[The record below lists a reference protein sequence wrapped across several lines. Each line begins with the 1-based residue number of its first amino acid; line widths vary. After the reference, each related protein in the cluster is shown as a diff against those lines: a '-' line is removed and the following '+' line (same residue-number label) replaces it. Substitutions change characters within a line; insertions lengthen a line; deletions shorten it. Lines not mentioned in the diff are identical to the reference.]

1 MDDKLTPL
9 RHRRATGEVRLG
21 TSSNPVAESSNPA
34 VKRFARGGHVEGSMS
49 DVKAKAPEPREDRDM
64 KKALKSAEKP
74 AAKADT
80 DFKTGEEFKMKKGGH
95 AAHHKRGGKAHKTDG
110 RPSESAED
118 FAGIGATADKDME
131 GGSLPKGDEFKKGG
145 KAKHKYAK
153 GGHIKSS
160 GDKHHHPHGHV
171 SHAEKHH
178 YAEGGHVTKGV
189 NRW

>member
-21 TSSNPVAESSNPA
+21 TASTPVAESSNPA
-34 VKRFARGGHVEGSMS
+34 VRRFARGGHVEGSMS
-49 DVKAKAPEPREDRDM
+49 DVKAKAPEPREGRDQ
-64 KKALKSAEKP
+64 KKAMKLAAKP

-80 DFKTGEEFKMKKGGH
+80 DFKTGEEFKMRKGGH
-95 AAHHKRGGKAHKTDG
+95 AHKVHKAKGGALGENEGNTADDAPDMRGGAL
-110 RPSESAED
+110 A
-118 FAGIGATADKDME
+118 
-131 GGSLPKGDEFKKGG
+131 KGDEFKKGG
-145 KAKHKYAK
+145 RAKHKYAK
-153 GGHIKSS
+153 GGHIKHS

-171 SHAEKHH
+171 SHAEKHK